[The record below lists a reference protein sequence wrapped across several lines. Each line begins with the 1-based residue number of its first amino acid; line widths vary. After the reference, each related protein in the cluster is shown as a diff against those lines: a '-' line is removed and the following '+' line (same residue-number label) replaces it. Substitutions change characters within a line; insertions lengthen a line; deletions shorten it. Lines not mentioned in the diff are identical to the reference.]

1 MRSRSEA
8 SAVVGAAPDDV
19 FATIT
24 DIGGLPSWN
33 SIITRVVEVPDQLV
47 PGAEWVVELRAMG
60 QRWRSRSTVADLDP
74 VGRRFAY
81 RSATDDGNPSW
92 ADWEWTVEDD
102 PGGSRV
108 TVTLELHPETF
119 WRRVLFA
126 KVRARQLARTE
137 LPRSLTALATAVQD
151 APPR

>member
-1 MRSRSEA
+1 MRSRNEA
-8 SAVVGAAPDDV
+8 SAVIGASPDVV
-19 FATIT
+19 FAAIT
-24 DIGGLPSWN
+24 DISRLPRWN
-33 SIITRVVEVPDQLV
+33 TVITRVVEHPEELV
-47 PGAEWVVELRAMG
+47 AGAEWVVELRAMG
-60 QRWRSRSTVADLDP
+60 QRWRSRSTLVEMDP

-92 ADWEWTVEDD
+92 ADWEWTVGDD

-108 TVTLELHPETF
+108 TVALELHPITF

-137 LPRSLTALATAVQD
+137 LPTSLAALAAEVQG
-151 APPR
+151 APP

>member
-8 SAVVGAAPDDV
+8 SAVVGASPDDV

-33 SIITRVVEVPDQLV
+33 TVITRVVERPEELV
-47 PGAEWVVELRAMG
+47 AGAEWVVELRAMG
-60 QRWRSRSTVADLDP
+60 QRWRSRSTLVDVDP

-92 ADWEWTVEDD
+92 ADWEWTVSED

-108 TVTLELHPETF
+108 AVSLELHPITF

-137 LPRSLTALATAVQD
+137 LPRSLAALAAAVR
-151 APPR
+151 PTEPR

>member
-1 MRSRSEA
+1 VRARNEA
-8 SAVVGAAPDDV
+8 SAVIGAPPDEV

-24 DIGGLPSWN
+24 DISGLPSWN
-33 SIITRVVEVPDQLV
+33 SVITRVVEPPEELV
-47 PGAEWVVELRAMG
+47 AGAEWVVELRAMG
-60 QRWRSRSTVADLDP
+60 QRWRSRSTLVDVDP

-92 ADWEWTVEDD
+92 ADWEWTVADD

-108 TVTLELHPETF
+108 TVALDLHPVTF

-137 LPRSLTALATAVQD
+137 LPRSLATLANAVQGA
-151 APPR
+151 APR